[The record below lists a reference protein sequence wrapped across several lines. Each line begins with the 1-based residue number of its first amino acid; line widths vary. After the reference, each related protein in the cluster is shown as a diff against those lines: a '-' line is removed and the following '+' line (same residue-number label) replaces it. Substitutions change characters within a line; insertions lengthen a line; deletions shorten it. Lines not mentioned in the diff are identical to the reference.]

1 MKKLLVFVLT
11 ILLLSS
17 IVVLADVPDENYE
30 LVFSDEFDSE
40 IDPVVWS
47 YRLGGRAG
55 AGSFHYPENVSVKN
69 GRMYQEMRF
78 EMRNGVEELTGGGI
92 ISNDLFGY
100 GYYETKSTLASAS
113 AGLHSSF
120 WSMGFGG
127 DGEKYPK
134 YNQVYEIDGYEVDS
148 YKPNQINCSQHCY
161 IGGLK
166 SYGKGYTDTMA
177 DQEFIMGYE
186 WLPNEINWYINGKLV
201 QTRKGEDL
209 PIRYAQQN
217 IWITALS
224 QMESKSW
231 TMDRS
236 KLPQSSSWDYV
247 RFYAMPL
254 KDINLISAN
263 EFEYNTNPGFTTN
276 LSMQHPVAWMEKGDI
291 KASMVEKS
299 ESAISGNNVLA
310 HRSDKDYAVTTAQKL
325 YYIANGNYNFEVY
338 AMSSGGQKTAKVR
351 ISGFD
356 GDKVVE
362 KDIPQSDKMQKI
374 TIEGIEIKDNG
385 AYIEIISE
393 ATKDQW
399 LLIDDPSLYC
409 THGKEVEK
417 ALPFVIDLGDETFG
431 EYAVERSEEGFTS
444 EGEWQNS
451 GVSGYNGKKSLFV
464 YGGSDAYA
472 KFELTAPKDGDYE
485 VNFYKVF
492 HANSAKNAHVYYEYN
507 GKITEKNIDLTVEG
521 GWEPL
526 GNVTLKK
533 GEKVYVVID
542 SKNGGTLRASAAALF
557 TEDSITPKEVII
569 LRPDHHKAYTDGKKV
584 SIDANNFEIVP
595 KVINDRTMV
604 PIRFIA
610 EALGATVSYKEET
623 EEIVIDIDGKQ
634 ILLKVGSDV
643 MKVGNTE
650 VKLDAPAFVEDGR
663 TLVPVRA
670 ISEGLGKKVSYLE
683 AGFVII
689 GNKNYKDTTG
699 LADYLSGLY

>member
-1 MKKLLVFVLT
+1 MKKLLVFVLA

-17 IVVLADVPDENYE
+17 IAVLADAPDENYE
-30 LVFSDEFDSE
+30 LLFADEFDNP
-40 IDPVVWS
+40 IDTTVWK
-47 YRLGGRAG
+47 YRTGERLGGYN
-55 AGSFHYPENVSVKN
+55 YPENVYVKD
-69 GRMYQEMRF
+69 GRMYHVMRYD
-78 EMRNGVEELTGGGI
+78 MKDGVEQLTGGGI
-92 ISNDLFGY
+92 ISNEFFGY
-100 GYYETKSTLASAS
+100 GYFETKSTLAGAT
-113 AGLHSSF
+113 GGMHSSF
-120 WSMGFGG
+120 WSMGLGG
-127 DGEKYPK
+127 DGEIYPK
-134 YNQVYEIDGYEVDS
+134 YNQVYEIDGYEIDS
-148 YKPNQINCSQHCY
+148 GTKNKITCNLNLYV
-161 IGGLK
+161 GGHRGLGGNP
-166 SYGKGYTDTMA
+166 SNDLPS
-177 DQEFIMGYE
+177 DQEFVLGYE
-186 WLPNEINWYINGKLV
+186 WLPNEINWYINGELV
-201 QTRKGEDL
+201 QTRKGEEID
-209 PIRYAQQN
+209 IHYAQQN
-217 IWITALS
+217 MWVTGLA
-224 QMESKSW
+224 
-231 TMDRS
+231 RS
-236 KLPQSSSWDYV
+236 DGAKAPIERDKLPQEASWDYV
-247 RFYAMPL
+247 RFYTMPF
-254 KDINLISAN
+254 KDINLISAC

-276 LSMQHPVAWMEKGDI
+276 LAMQHPVSWMEKGDI

-584 SIDANNFEIVP
+584 SIDANNIDVVP
-595 KVINDRTMV
+595 KIINDRTMV

-650 VKLDAPAFVEDGR
+650 VKLDAPAFVEEGR

-699 LADYLSGLY
+699 LADYLGSLY